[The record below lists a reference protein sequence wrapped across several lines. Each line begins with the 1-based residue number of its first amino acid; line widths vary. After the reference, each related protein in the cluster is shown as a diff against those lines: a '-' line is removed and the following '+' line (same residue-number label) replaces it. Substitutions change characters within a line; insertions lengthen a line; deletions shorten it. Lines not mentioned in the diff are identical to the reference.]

1 MPEHDILKGHI
12 GIFHHVID
20 RHEDPGTALSRLTVK
35 MQPDLVSINTLD
47 KVHEHIYGFF
57 IRPAVILTGK
67 TQIMNPFALYKF
79 FFRHPSVYGN
89 FGTLVRSVIING
101 IRGNCFSDQRT
112 ETFVLILLRF
122 FQRHSHVRPVM
133 IAIPGDGDAIEQGM
147 ILYTAVDHVDVLPF
161 GKYAQLFRKRTEL
174 ILRKLGAARNI
185 QCIHALFVRN
195 SIRI

>member
-20 RHEDPGTALSRLTVK
+20 RHEDPGTALSSLTVE
-35 MQPDLVSINTLD
+35 MQPDPVGIHTLD
-47 KVHEHIYGFF
+47 KVYEHIYGLFF
-57 IRPAVILTGK
+57 RPAVILTGK
-67 TQIMNPFALYKF
+67 TQIMYPFALHQLL
-79 FFRHPSVYGN
+79 FRHPSVYGN
-89 FGTLVRSVIING
+89 FRALVRSVIIYG

-147 ILYTAVDHVDVLPF
+147 ILYAAVDHVDVLPV